1 MKVNA
6 LRGKK
11 TQFPWMSALSSSAYR
26 RRIFIVVYGILSF
39 VTLAAFL
46 SLAFLLFAP
55 GR

>member
-11 TQFPWMSALSSSAYR
+11 TQVSWMSVLSSSAAR
-26 RRIFIVVYGILSF
+26 KRILIVIFGILSF

-55 GR
+55 GL